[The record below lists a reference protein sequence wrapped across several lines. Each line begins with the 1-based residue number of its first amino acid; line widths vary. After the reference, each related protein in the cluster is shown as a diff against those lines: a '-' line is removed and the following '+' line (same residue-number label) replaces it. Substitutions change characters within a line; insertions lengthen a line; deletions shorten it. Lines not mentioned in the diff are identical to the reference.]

1 MRPLKKLL
9 ALSVLA
15 LPMFFLGVR
24 ESSAGVCE
32 DQRDFCL
39 AGCTSSSPSNCRT
52 KCLTQY
58 TCCNGESKCPTGS
71 FGGN

>member
-1 MRPLKKLL
+1 MRPMKKLI

-15 LPMFFLGVR
+15 LPVFFLGVR

-39 AGCTSSSPSNCRT
+39 AGCTSTSPSTCRSR
-52 KCLTQY
+52 CLTQY
-58 TCCNGESKCPTGS
+58 ACCSGESKCPTTGP
-71 FGGN
+71 GGN